1 VHGSAIAP
9 PTPPEVPGLDDGSAA
24 AVLDAASEIINS
36 ISAQTIEEV
45 VAEQS
50 KKRRWWRKKK

>member
-1 VHGSAIAP
+1 LG
-9 PTPPEVPGLDDGSAA
+9 DGSAA

-36 ISAQTIEEV
+36 ISAQTVEEV
-45 VAEQS
+45 LKEQS

>member
-1 VHGSAIAP
+1 
-9 PTPPEVPGLDDGSAA
+9 VPGLDDGSAA